1 MLRDMCALFL
11 ERKEFFLKL
20 LWEHLEISMI
30 SILIAIVLGGLVGI
44 LISEYQQSAKP
55 AMGVINFLYTIPST
69 RMSSPRQKIF
79 SEKEKFQII
88 KSMIIWNPSFFMLHT
103 NHLVQDFYRWATN
116 FHK

>member
-55 AMGVINFLYTIPST
+55 AMGAVSYTHLQGH
-69 RMSSPRQKIF
+69 RGCQKCGESQCI
-79 SEKEKFQII
+79 SALGDGR
-88 KSMIIWNPSFFMLHT
+88 WNI
-103 NHLVQDFYRWATN
+103 
-116 FHK
+116 

>member
-1 MLRDMCALFL
+1 M
-11 ERKEFFLKL
+11 KYKSKIEFHDLD
-20 LWEHLEISMI
+20 
-30 SILIAIVLGGLVGI
+30 
-44 LISEYQQSAKP
+44 
-55 AMGVINFLYTIPST
+55 T